1 MYMITSFLSGLD
13 NRFSAM
19 AVGAESSIGNNIVAP
34 PVFRNDRREIFFGL
48 NMVVNLREPLF

>member
-1 MYMITSFLSGLD
+1 
-13 NRFSAM
+13 M

-48 NMVVNLREPLF
+48 NMVVTLREPLF